1 MHHSDTCIDRGFR
14 RIEDGLTAGEKQMTF
29 VGSVQA
35 SEDVRQSCLSG
46 AVFAEEG
53 VHFTNAHL
61 KGDVFVRDNAG
72 KPLGNAKGSH
82 CVRSDCPD
90 YRRFRHLS

>member
-1 MHHSDTCIDRGFR
+1 
-14 RIEDGLTAGEKQMTF
+14 MTF

-35 SEDVRQSCLSG
+35 SENVRQRCLSG
-46 AVFAEEG
+46 AVFSEEG
-53 VHFTNAHL
+53 VHFTNTHL
-61 KGDVFVRDNAG
+61 EGDVFVRDNAR

-82 CVRSDCPD
+82 CIRSDCPD